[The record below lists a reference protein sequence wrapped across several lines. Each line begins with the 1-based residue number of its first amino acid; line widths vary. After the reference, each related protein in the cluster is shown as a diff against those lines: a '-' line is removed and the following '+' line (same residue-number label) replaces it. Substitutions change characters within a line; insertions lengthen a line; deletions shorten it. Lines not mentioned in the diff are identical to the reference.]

1 MMEDIRRLLDA
12 YHAWLKDKSAI
23 RQIDQWV
30 EITTPYLD
38 RHNDYLQIYARPANG
53 GYLLTDDG
61 YTIGDLEQNGC
72 RLESKKRQDLLRMTA
87 TGFGVRL
94 EDKTLQ
100 VCASADDFA
109 LRKHSLIQ
117 TMLAVEQVDYAE
129 IQTTIGRQ
137 WIPQFVREIE
147 DLDQKLIR
155 ISGYMIPLGYA
166 EEQTHFLI
174 SASPGDGCYFHL
186 PGGPESVI
194 EVRAQKGVE
203 FTCDTIEIEGKLS
216 VLRDDPFGLLY
227 RMEDALPV
235 R

>member
-1 MMEDIRRLLDA
+1 MRINCIILLSGLLVHTA
-12 YHAWLKDKSAI
+12 LVVHSANA
-23 RQIDQWV
+23 QIEASWQ
-30 EITTPYLD
+30 T
-38 RHNDYLQIYARPANG
+38 
-53 GYLLTDDG
+53 
-61 YTIGDLEQNGC
+61 LE
-72 RLESKKRQDLLRMTA
+72 K
-87 TGFGVRL
+87 
-94 EDKTLQ
+94 
-100 VCASADDFA
+100 
-109 LRKHSLIQ
+109 
-117 TMLAVEQVDYAE
+117 VDYAE

-147 DLDQKLIR
+147 DLDQKSIR

-194 EVRAQKGVE
+194 EVGAQEGVE
-203 FTCDTIEIEGKLS
+203 FTYDTIEIEGKLS